1 MSRIDIALNPLVEN
15 RVSAALRM
23 ASRILGLRVIGFA
36 FHRLVLY
43 NCTNNKVQ
51 STNMPRAGEAT
62 WPGGATVLGLVGQS
76 PGRLLPQHRTG
87 GTKPISHWPGH
98 GRTTDP
104 RAHGGSSPTSAPRA
118 PTHRPL

>member
-1 MSRIDIALNPLVEN
+1 MSRIDTALNPFVEN

-51 STNMPRAGEAT
+51 STNMSTALEAT
-62 WPGGATVLGLVGQS
+62 WLGCATVLWLVWQS
-76 PGRLLPQHRTG
+76 AGRLLPQHRTG
-87 GTKPISHWPGH
+87 GTEPISHWPGH
-98 GRTTDP
+98 APTTDP
-104 RAHGGSSPTSAPRA
+104 RASAGSSPASAPC
-118 PTHRPL
+118 